1 MQEAGVYIRTATPED
16 GKQIRENIRRT
27 LASPDG
33 RGARRKFEEAAVR
46 HELMV
51 VERYDSRDRT
61 MRVVGFI
68 EWHTKIDGTGTIRDA
83 GTVGDELQ
91 TTIMK
96 RLIREMLRLVS
107 PSSLQVKVRQDLP
120 GWNEVFDDIPGFR
133 LEGREFS
140 RPYWK
145 NIWNWSGDTA
155 QLNKRVNPPVQRRR

>member
-1 MQEAGVYIRTATPED
+1 
-16 GKQIRENIRRT
+16 
-27 LASPDG
+27 
-33 RGARRKFEEAAVR
+33 
-46 HELMV
+46 MV
-51 VERYDSRDRT
+51 VERYDSKDRT

-107 PSSLQVKVRQDLP
+107 PASLQVKVRQDLP
-120 GWNEVFDDIPGFR
+120 GWNEIFGDIPGFR

-145 NIWNWSGDTA
+145 NIWSWSGDTA
-155 QLNKRVNPPVQRRR
+155 QLNRKVSPPVARRR